1 MPGNAGAGQG
11 APGGRC
17 VAGGREELTGVG
29 PSRPGMRVFEVWGK
43 GGGSAPFW
51 GDVWGF
57 WSSGVGG
64 GGPPGAVGPVHG
76 EAPPMRHGPAAPRPA
91 GGRGCVGDAVVGGRR
106 WGGGPW
112 GVPLPVARLPLSR
125 YLARPG
131 AEV

>member
-43 GGGSAPFW
+43 GGALPRFGGMCGGFGRLASAA
-51 GDVWGF
+51 
-57 WSSGVGG
+57 
-64 GGPPGAVGPVHG
+64 GALRARSDRCTVRP
-76 EAPPMRHGPAAPRPA
+76 PPMRHGPAAPRPA